1 MDKYVKQSCYEML
14 RERKYEFVEESKSRV
29 YTIFKKGVKK
39 CCIIFSTDDKLNIN
53 NIKEYIQLEKK
64 INHLI
69 IVYMNSITSAAK
81 KSIRFYINKEIEL
94 FRKGDILPFKI
105 INHSLVPKHEL
116 VSKSE
121 IEQYIK
127 NVKILPKLLKSD
139 AIVRYYNFKKDDI
152 IRITRKNGMI
162 AYRLVVD

>member
-14 RERKYEFVEESKSRV
+14 RERKYELVEESKSGL
-29 YTIFKKGVKK
+29 YSIFKNGEKK

-69 IVYMNSITSAAK
+69 IVYTNAITSAAK

-94 FRKGDILPFKI
+94 FKKNDILPFKI
-105 INHSLVPKHEL
+105 IHHKLVPKHEKVL
-116 VSKSE
+116 KLE
-121 IEQYIK
+121 IEK
-127 NVKILPKLLKSD
+127 FVKDVSVLPKLLKND
-139 AIVRYYNFKKDDI
+139 AVVRYYNFKPGDI
-152 IRITRKNGMI
+152 IRITRKNGVI
-162 AYRLVVD
+162 AYRLVID